1 MSDPH
6 LQDGAAAAAA
16 AGGTAR
22 RAGECHCS
30 EPSGQTHQHSSG
42 SHGSPFGLCLHGSQ
56 LCGSSH
62 EDSQQDVQHFIPCGF
77 HCLSL
82 EALGCPLQL
91 CRTVF
96 FLLQMMLAKE
106 GSAPLPSGECMQRRI
121 RQQLTYSEVF
131 YNNKRVE

>member
-1 MSDPH
+1 MPDPH

-16 AGGTAR
+16 AGGTAGR
-22 RAGECHCS
+22 VGERHCP
-30 EPSGQTHQHSSG
+30 EPSGETHQHSPG
-42 SHGSPFGLCLHGSQ
+42 GHGSPFGLCLHGSQ
-56 LCGSSH
+56 LRGSSH

-91 CRTVF
+91 CGTVL
-96 FLLQMMLAKE
+96 FLPQMMLVKE
-106 GSAPLPSGECMQRRI
+106 SSAPLPSGECMQQRI
-121 RQQLTYSEVF
+121 RQQLTYSEIF